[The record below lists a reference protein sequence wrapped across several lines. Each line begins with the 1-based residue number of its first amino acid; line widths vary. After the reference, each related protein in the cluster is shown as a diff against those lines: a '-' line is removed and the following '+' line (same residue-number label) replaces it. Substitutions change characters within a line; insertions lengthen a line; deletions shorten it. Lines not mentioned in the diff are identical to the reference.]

1 MKPETQDQFV
11 TDANGKFVTDA
22 NGKLARP
29 DRRRVSN
36 VVDKW
41 VRSGGPLFPP
51 GSGQA
56 IEYVERLWAA
66 SPTLG
71 KLTATYGE
79 RSGSAC
85 SHEDRYDTNAQQEIE
100 AIASWFEPAQWRV
113 FETLVRDGA
122 TVGDPHTL
130 LSQIMER
137 GWTSYSLEGLA
148 MRLRCQRCGARPKR
162 IGPGLEG

>member
-122 TVGDPHTL
+122 TVGDA
-130 LSQIMER
+130 SR
-137 GWTSYSLEGLA
+137 GLDASKSSAITHAKGLVGFIA
-148 MRLRCQRCGARPKR
+148 STIARRK
-162 IGPGLEG
+162 GMG